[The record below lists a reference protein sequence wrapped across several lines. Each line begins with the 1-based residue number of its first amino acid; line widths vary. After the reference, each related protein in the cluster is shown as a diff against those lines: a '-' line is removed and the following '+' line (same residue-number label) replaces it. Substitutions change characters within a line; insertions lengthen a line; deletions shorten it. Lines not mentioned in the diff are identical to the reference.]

1 LHDRSGWLP
10 GLTVRGM
17 GGPKKKRLDTLL
29 VDRGLAENVTEAAAL
44 VGTGRIFVDGNPFC
58 KAGNLYATECRI
70 TLKEKEPFVSR
81 GGKKLAAGLAA
92 FSIHPAG
99 LICADIG
106 CSTGGFTDCLLQN
119 GAARV
124 YAVDVGY
131 GVLDWTLRQDDR
143 VVVLERCN
151 ARHLTEKDIPE
162 NIDLCVVDASFISLE
177 LLIDPMISLFQGEI
191 RIVALVKPQF
201 ELPRQKVARG
211 GVVREKHLQEEAL
224 AKIMQFGRSLNLHCQ
239 GVIPSPI
246 QGAKGNQEYLMYL
259 TGAVGC
265 TAPVIEGE

>member
-1 LHDRSGWLP
+1 
-10 GLTVRGM
+10 M
-17 GGPKKKRLDTLL
+17 GARKKKRLDTLL
-29 VDRGLAENVTEAAAL
+29 VEQGLAENVTEAAAL
-44 VGTGRIFVDGNPFC
+44 VGTGRVLVDGNSLC
-58 KAGNLYATECRI
+58 KAGNLYGTGCRI
-70 TLKEKEPFVSR
+70 MVKKKEPFVSR

-92 FSIHPAG
+92 FSINPTG
-99 LICADIG
+99 LVCADIG

-119 GAARV
+119 GAVRV

-131 GVLDWTLRQDDR
+131 GVLDWTLRQDER

-151 ARHLTEKDIPE
+151 ARYLTEKDIPE

-177 LLIDPMISLFQGEI
+177 LLINPMATLFQGEI

-224 AKIMQFGRSLNLHCQ
+224 ARIIDFGRSLNLHCQ

-259 TGAVGC
+259 TGAAGC
-265 TAPVIEGE
+265 TAPVIKGE